1 MSPWEREKVSHD
13 YTIRRPRPATG
24 DLRYDR
30 DGLSAAALA
39 RRPSLL
45 PYSISS
51 RKNTFPTD
59 NRYGILIM
67 FISIL

>member
-13 YTIRRPRPATG
+13 YTIRRPRPATS
-24 DLRYDR
+24 DR